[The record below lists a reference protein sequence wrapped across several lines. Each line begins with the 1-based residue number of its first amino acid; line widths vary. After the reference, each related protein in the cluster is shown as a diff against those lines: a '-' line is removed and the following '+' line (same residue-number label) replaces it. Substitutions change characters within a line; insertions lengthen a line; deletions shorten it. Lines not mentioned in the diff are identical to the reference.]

1 MNHAHQ
7 GSKSI
12 LRSDGSRASSR
23 ENIVGTFKEAY
34 LEDILNCKTKSINDT
49 VEEVLIHLQENYGQL
64 ISYKLIE
71 HNDIVKKTTYHFWY
85 PIATVFSVIE
95 ELLEFAKIIVTSYTQ
110 IQAVNISYIIIHRTG
125 KFGLDICK
133 WNHMTT
139 VQKMW
144 VVFKHFFMMEHRELR
159 KTSGITIEDAG
170 MHHANMLR
178 NVVTGLQ
185 EVLQQ
190 EQAPTDIPT
199 IIS

>member
-1 MNHAHQ
+1 
-7 GSKSI
+7 
-12 LRSDGSRASSR
+12 
-23 ENIVGTFKEAY
+23 
-34 LEDILNCKTKSINDT
+34 
-49 VEEVLIHLQENYGQL
+49 
-64 ISYKLIE
+64 
-71 HNDIVKKTTYHFWY
+71 
-85 PIATVFSVIE
+85 
-95 ELLEFAKIIVTSYTQ
+95 
-110 IQAVNISYIIIHRTG
+110 
-125 KFGLDICK
+125 
-133 WNHMTT
+133 MTT